1 MGTHGGKNKLFI
13 FHRCSSRKSP
23 SFLASLP
30 ARACPC
36 SLASSA
42 CRSVERRAGGKGR
55 PWEALSGARGHH
67 DKVLGITKKLDF
79 KLGGRIEEKLVTKGH
94 RWLSYT

>member
-1 MGTHGGKNKLFI
+1 M
-13 FHRCSSRKSP
+13 
-23 SFLASLP
+23 
-30 ARACPC
+30 
-36 SLASSA
+36 
-42 CRSVERRAGGKGR
+42 ERRAGGKGR
-55 PWEALSGARGHH
+55 PWEALSGAWGHH